1 VIRLALPWLG
11 MVTLTLSAL
20 QLAAAAT
27 PKSATKP
34 AAPRTLEEIAIEG
47 QVDLPEVLFISSRER
62 IKTNEFHHRR
72 YLKSAAQIAE
82 AADFPRRLTTE
93 KEN

>member
-1 VIRLALPWLG
+1 MRLSILWLG
-11 MVTLTLSAL
+11 IVAITLATLN
-20 QLAAAAT
+20 LAAAAQT
-27 PKSATKP
+27 RPSMKSTQ
-34 AAPRTLEEIAIEG
+34 PRTLEEIAIEG

-72 YLKSAAQIAE
+72 YLKSAARIAE

>member
-1 VIRLALPWLG
+1 MRFSTFWLG
-11 MVTLTLSAL
+11 IVAITLATLS
-20 QLAAAAT
+20 LAAAA
-27 PKSATKP
+27 PTKP
-34 AAPRTLEEIAIEG
+34 PAKSNHPRTLEEISIEG

-82 AADFPRRLTTE
+82 VAEFPRRLTTD

>member
-1 VIRLALPWLG
+1 MMRLPNFWLG
-11 MVTLTLSAL
+11 LLTLTLFAMN
-20 QLAAAAT
+20 LAAASALKPT
-27 PKSATKP
+27 SKSS
-34 AAPRTLEEIAIEG
+34 APRTLEDINIEG

-72 YLKSAAQIAE
+72 YLKSAAQIAK
-82 AADFPRRLTTE
+82 AAEFPRRLMTE